1 MKYLL
6 TLIAAGCLSIP
17 CRAQDES
24 PPLPPHLAAQLGRLL
39 EQDWKDR
46 PEWAEMATAILKDEP
61 IGHGSGWFTGSRS
74 RYSWTWLTETFPAET
89 ADGSI
94 NRNEIPQLAVVDF
107 TRLDR
112 NHDDTV
118 SATDFDWS
126 QGNPMMSAFSPSDR
140 VFDRLD
146 LDFNGR
152 LTREEVTRF
161 FDRTADGFDFLTM
174 EDLRRGLDLK
184 MPDESE
190 PADESQEKS
199 PDQRWLFMTRLL
211 NGELGSLGSGP
222 ELEDE
227 APELNLPRV
236 THDPDRSKLALT
248 EQLIELKQFRG
259 KKPVVLIFGS
269 FT

>member
-6 TLIAAGCLSIP
+6 ALILAGWVFAP

-24 PPLPPHLAAQLGRLL
+24 PPLPPKLAARLGSLL

-46 PEWAEMATAILKDEP
+46 PEWARMASAILRNEP
-61 IGHGSGWFTGSRS
+61 IGHGRGWFTGARS
-74 RYSWTWLTETFPAET
+74 RYGWSWLTGMFPGET

-94 NRNEIPQLAVVDF
+94 TRDEIAQLAAADF
-107 TRLDR
+107 ARLDR
-112 NHDDTV
+112 NSDDEI
-118 SATDFDWS
+118 SAADFDWS
-126 QGNPMMSAFSPSDR
+126 KGNPMMSGFSPSDM

-152 LTREEVTRF
+152 LTRAEVTQF
-161 FDRTADGFDFLTM
+161 FDRSGDGFDFLTM

-184 MPDESE
+184 MPDES
-190 PADESQEKS
+190 DESEEKT
-199 PDQRWLFMTRLL
+199 PDRRWLFMTRLL
-211 NGELGSLGSGP
+211 NGELGSLNPGP
-222 ELEDE
+222 GLEDE
-227 APELNLPRV
+227 APELKLPLV
-236 THDPDRSKLALT
+236 THNEDRSKLTLT